1 MSGTH
6 FDDEERMS
14 TEDIAA
20 AAEKKEQSTGAAEQA
35 TPAANEGLG
44 QGLGQGLGEGTDE
57 GTGGSL
63 GEGTREGLGAA
74 DADTAYADADTSYP
88 TAGSAPTDAGSPY
101 ADAGSAPTDAGSPS
115 ADAGPQEQDTRAAQ
129 GGEQDVTGGPDGGDG
144 REPLLPEAET
154 RELRERWQQ
163 VQTDFVDDPRE
174 AVHTADALVADLMQR
189 LAESF
194 ADRRRSLE
202 SQWNRG
208 DSVET
213 EELRVALQQY
223 RTFFNR
229 LLQS

>member
-20 AAEKKEQSTGAAEQA
+20 AAEKKEQSTGTAEQA
-35 TPAANEGLG
+35 APAANEGLG
-44 QGLGQGLGEGTDE
+44 LGLGQGPGEGTDE
-57 GTGGSL
+57 STGGSL

-88 TAGSAPTDAGSPY
+88 T
-101 ADAGSAPTDAGSPS
+101 AGSAPTDAGSPS